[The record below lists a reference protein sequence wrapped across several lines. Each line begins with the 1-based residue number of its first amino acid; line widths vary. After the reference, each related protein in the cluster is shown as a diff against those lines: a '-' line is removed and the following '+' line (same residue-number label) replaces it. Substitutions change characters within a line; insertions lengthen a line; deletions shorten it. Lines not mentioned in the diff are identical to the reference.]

1 MCVPCM
7 QVKPEFAAIERAAIS
22 EPGMENSLAREH
34 YTEDIEKV
42 QWVVGTHRSDINA
55 LCPCLPMRL

>member
-1 MCVPCM
+1 MPCM

-34 YTEDIEKV
+34 YTQDIEKV
-42 QWVVGTHRSDINA
+42 HF
-55 LCPCLPMRL
+55 